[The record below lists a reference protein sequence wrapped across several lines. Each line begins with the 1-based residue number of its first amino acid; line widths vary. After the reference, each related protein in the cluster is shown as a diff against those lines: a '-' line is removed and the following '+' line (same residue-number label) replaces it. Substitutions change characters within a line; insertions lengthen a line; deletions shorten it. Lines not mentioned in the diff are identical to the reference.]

1 MSNRDFSDTVKLESI
16 KSNLKINNGE
26 IHCGICG
33 TKLLSID
40 ECHFDHIIPYAKGG
54 KSILSNCQILCID
67 CNLKKNDKELKDFV
81 LEEKAK
87 RFLEGKDINVVEE
100 SNTKKETT
108 TISNKMT
115 KELFDEL
122 IKAFIDKKGDIHKVD
137 FGREYNN
144 LPSIYYVKQYYGDIN
159 ELKKAFDIEDL
170 SYSWNR
176 ETIKKAL
183 VDYINSNGT
192 ISQKDLTKA
201 NKLPSL
207 PCILS
212 YYPEYANFTDI
223 KRELCDIE
231 VQDHWTYE
239 NAIEAGKVFA
249 EKNGKITLKDLRSTN
264 KLPTGKVIYRL
275 FGSMAEYQ
283 KKVGIAVSQT
293 NEFISKEEI
302 DGAVKNYFKGKQRII
317 ESRGA
322 FLKTFPYSLSTILKR
337 YGTFSDF
344 CKEQKIQ
351 VLKSRKLKYTK
362 REVDDAVSKWVKNGN
377 KIPAAKELSK
387 LGLPSLGV
395 ILKFYEDWKEPF
407 YFYEKLF
414 EEAKRN

>member
-16 KSNLKINNGE
+16 KANLKNNNGE
-26 IHCGICG
+26 IHCGICD

-40 ECHFDHIIPYAKGG
+40 ECHFDHIVPYAKGG

-87 RFLEGKDINVVEE
+87 RFFDGNSLNLIQDGSIINKTV
-100 SNTKKETT
+100 S
-108 TISNKMT
+108 ISSKMT
-115 KELFDEL
+115 KELFDGL
-122 IKAFIDKKGDIHKVD
+122 IKNFIEKKGDIHKVD

-144 LPSIYYVKQYYGDIN
+144 LPSIHYVNQYYGSLN
-159 ELKKAFDIEDL
+159 ELKKAFGIEDI

-183 VDYINSNGT
+183 VDYISINGT

-212 YYPEYANFTDI
+212 YYPEYASFTDI
-223 KRELCDIE
+223 KRGLCNIE
-231 VQDHWTYE
+231 VPEHWTVE
-239 NAIEAGKVFA
+239 NAIAAGRDFV
-249 EKNGKITLKDLRSTN
+249 EKNGKITLKDLCATN
-264 KLPTGKVIYRL
+264 KLPAGNVIYRL

-283 KKVGIAVSQT
+283 RMVGITVSPK

-302 DGAVKNYFKGKQRII
+302 DCAVENYFKGKQRII
-317 ESRGA
+317 DSRGV
-322 FLKTFPYSLSTILKR
+322 FLKIFPYSISTILKR

-351 VLKSRKLKYTK
+351 VVKSRKVKYTK
-362 REVDDAVSKWVKNGN
+362 REVDDAISKWVKEGN
-377 KIPAAKELSK
+377 KIPAAKELTQF
-387 LGLPSLGV
+387 GLPSQSV
-395 ILKFYEDWKEPF
+395 ILRFYEDWKEPF
-407 YFYEKLF
+407 YFYEKLY
-414 EEAKRN
+414 EEATRN